1 MRLQDRTYLFILNS
15 LFNFLYIEEK
25 KKLYNGEFYYSL
37 NNENNTLSQI
47 YSVSKSISLLGDRY
61 DCVIL
66 SRYDNFI
73 YNFPNL
79 NDLSKSYAIDSSGNI
94 TTPEIIDLSYPRYL
108 YISIEGI
115 NTNNRS
121 NLPDSSFKNMF
132 AKIPISSNFGELI
145 NYEPTQMSPQNVPNM
160 HVQSLTV
167 RILDEYGEAVDFN
180 NGFWSLSLS
189 IQWAMDIGSA
199 GMEDITMGRTH
210 RPVYFNGGHDPLKTY
225 PKFIRN
231 LKRKRF

>member
-79 NDLSKSYAIDSSGNI
+79 NDLNMNNLYLNNSYLHCLVCYVQIFQ
-94 TTPEIIDLSYPRYL
+94 TCII
-108 YISIEGI
+108 
-115 NTNNRS
+115 
-121 NLPDSSFKNMF
+121 
-132 AKIPISSNFGELI
+132 I
-145 NYEPTQMSPQNVPNM
+145 NYYYST
-160 HVQSLTV
+160 
-167 RILDEYGEAVDFN
+167 I
-180 NGFWSLSLS
+180 
-189 IQWAMDIGSA
+189 
-199 GMEDITMGRTH
+199 
-210 RPVYFNGGHDPLKTY
+210 
-225 PKFIRN
+225 
-231 LKRKRF
+231 